1 MPAASDRVVTAKTQS
16 VKKVS
21 KPLMEKKRRARINKC
36 LNQLKSLLESVCSN
50 NIRKRKLEKADIL
63 ELTVKHLM
71 HVQNTKRGMNTVCD
85 STEYRAG
92 YRSCLATVSHYLLAS
107 DADRDSRS
115 ILLTHLTSGP
125 NHARVPDFST
135 AESDPTQVL
144 ATTSALCRSL
154 KVSLKTDAHC
164 SNLQPNSDRYY
175 CSMPKRTEICD
186 MDKIS
191 FNAQA
196 GTHGSKKLQTAHF
209 SLKNSTKVDECCNFS
224 EALKQSYWR
233 PW

>member
-1 MPAASDRVVTAKTQS
+1 LSACFYCILNKRNEFVFQ
-16 VKKVS
+16 VS

-71 HVQNTKRGMNTVCD
+71 HLQNTKRGIPTVCD
-85 STEYRAG
+85 SAEYHAG
-92 YRSCLATVSHYLLAS
+92 YRSCMATVSHYLLAS

-115 ILLTHLTSGP
+115 IMLTNLTSAP
-125 NHARVPDFST
+125 NRARVPDFST
-135 AESDPTQVL
+135 AESDP
-144 ATTSALCRSL
+144 ARIPAPTSTLRRPH
-154 KVSLKTDAHC
+154 KVPLKTDAPYP
-164 SNLQPNSDRYY
+164 NLQQTSDRYY
-175 CSMPKRTEICD
+175 CSTPKRIEICD

-196 GTHGSKKLQTAHF
+196 GAHGSEKLKTTHF
-209 SLKNSTKVDECCNFS
+209 SLKNSDVDECCNFS
-224 EALKQSYWR
+224 EALKNYWR